1 MSNDVQS
8 MTIHEEAVRHARAAM
23 KSGDLSWKHVRSEF
37 TQDVPTVLATLQT
50 GGPYTWTLPNN
61 GFIPGDDAL
70 QYFSAT
76 TFEQIQA
83 TYENMRNYVQVWD
96 WVATTEIRAGWY
108 TITHGVSRLRD
119 VLKDEYLELESIT
132 MFPTGTDGILGEVQ
146 IGDLGVARENRW
158 PEVPAQPGEV
168 PLPRKRLEVL
178 KLHNTLLDG
187 IREADVDKILS
198 TMRADVATAI
208 RSYLG
213 DDYTV
218 LNAKGP
224 DELADYYRSLFE
236 RFKIVNIDIVNRIA
250 ESWFLFAEVH
260 WTVEHRTG
268 AHAGEVV
275 EFCTADLAPIDPDGK
290 FWVRTGAGTDP
301 LPAVDPT

>member
-1 MSNDVQS
+1 MTNDARPMS
-8 MTIHEEAVRHARAAM
+8 THEEAVVHARAARL
-23 KSGDLSWKHVRSEF
+23 SGELAWKHVRSEF
-37 TQDVPTVLATLQT
+37 TQDVPTVLATLEP

-61 GFIPGDDAL
+61 GFIPGDSAL
-70 QYFSAT
+70 RYYSAT
-76 TFEQIQA
+76 TLDEIRE
-83 TYENMRNYVQVWD
+83 TYENMRNFVEVWD
-96 WVATTEIRAGWY
+96 WVATTEIRSGWY

-119 VLKDEYLELESIT
+119 VVKDEYLELESIT
-132 MFPTGTDGILGEVQ
+132 MFPTGREGILGEVQ

-178 KLHNTLLDG
+178 GLHNTMLDG
-187 IREADVDKILS
+187 IRTRDVDAILS
-198 TMRADVATAI
+198 TMRPDVATAI

-218 LNAKGP
+218 LNARGP
-224 DELADYYRSLFE
+224 EELAAYYRALFD
-236 RFKIVNIDIVNRIA
+236 RYRIVELDIVNRLS

-260 WTVEHRTG
+260 WVVEHRG
-268 AHAGEVV
+268 GDRVGEVV

-301 LPAVDPT
+301 VPVG

>member
-1 MSNDVQS
+1 L
-8 MTIHEEAVRHARAAM
+8 HEEAVTHGRAAV
-23 KSGDLSWKHVRSEF
+23 KSGELSWRHITSEF
-37 TQDVPTVLATLQT
+37 TQDVDVVLATLQT

-76 TFEQIQA
+76 TLPEIRA

-108 TITHGVSRLRD
+108 TLTHGVSRLRD
-119 VLKDEYLELESIT
+119 VVKDEYLNLESIT
-132 MFPTGTDGILGEVQ
+132 MFPVGTDGILGEVQ

-158 PEVPAQPGEV
+158 PEVPSEAGET
-168 PLPRKRLEVL
+168 PLPMKRLHAL
-178 KLHNTLLDG
+178 SLHNDFLAALRSENVDG
-187 IREADVDKILS
+187 ILA
-198 TMRADVATAI
+198 TMRPDVATAI
-208 RSYLG
+208 RDYIS

-224 DELADYYRSLFE
+224 DELAAHYTALFQ
-236 RFKIVNIDIVNRIA
+236 RFKIKDIQIVNRLA
-250 ESWFLFAEVH
+250 ESWFIFCEML
-260 WTVEHRTG
+260 WTVEHRG
-268 AHAGEVV
+268 GEQAGQVV
-275 EFCTADLAPIDPDGK
+275 EFCTADLAPIDPEGK

-301 LPAVDPT
+301 VRVS

>member
-1 MSNDVQS
+1 MTNDARPMSTHV
-8 MTIHEEAVRHARAAM
+8 EAVVHARAARL
-23 KSGDLSWKHVRSEF
+23 SGELAWKHVRSEF
-37 TQDVPTVLATLQT
+37 TQDVPTVLATLEP

-61 GFIPGDDAL
+61 GFIPGDSAL
-70 QYFSAT
+70 RYYSAT
-76 TFEQIQA
+76 TLDEIRE
-83 TYENMRNYVQVWD
+83 TYENMRNFVEVWD
-96 WVATTEIRAGWY
+96 WVATTEIRSGWY

-119 VLKDEYLELESIT
+119 VVKDEYLELESIT
-132 MFPTGTDGILGEVQ
+132 MFPTGREGILGEVQ

-178 KLHNTLLDG
+178 GLHNTMLDG
-187 IREADVDKILS
+187 IRTGDVDAILS

-218 LNAKGP
+218 LNAHGP
-224 DELADYYRSLFE
+224 EELAAYYRALFD
-236 RFKIVNIDIVNRIA
+236 RYRIVELDIVNRLS

-260 WTVEHRTG
+260 WVVEHRG
-268 AHAGEVV
+268 GDRAGEVV

-301 LPAVDPT
+301 VPVG